1 MGADLFI
8 FTLYV
13 RAMNESQDAAAE
25 RIEQALSESQR
36 LERDERNAELARQA
50 EADQRVIEAL
60 AKPAD
65 G

>member
-1 MGADLFI
+1 
-8 FTLYV
+8 
-13 RAMNESQDAAAE
+13 MNESKDAAAE